1 MDTSSTGSSDDP
13 LGTTY
18 GNTTTEAPIYGFPTS
33 TWDDATWTLTSAFII
48 FTMQS
53 GFGLLESGSVSQKN
67 EVNIMVKN
75 AVDVLFGGISYWM
88 FGYGLCFGVSKG
100 SNSFVG
106 VGYFFVDA
114 DMDDETLGH
123 LFAHFFFQASF
134 ATTATTIVSGSL
146 AERTKLEAYIVF
158 SFLNTLVYCF
168 PARWFWAETG
178 WLKSM
183 GAVDIAG
190 AGAVHLVG
198 GVTGLVSTLMLK
210 PRIGR
215 FDADCS
221 DVKNMGSPTNAIL
234 GMFML
239 WWGWLGFNCG
249 STYGITD
256 YRWEFAARSAVA
268 TITSSVAGGTT
279 GILLSYISKRRK
291 FDVSFIINGVLGAL
305 VAVTAFCALCRPYE
319 GIIIGAVGA
328 LIACCG
334 SVLMEKLKIDD
345 PVGVFPVHG
354 LSAIWSML
362 AVGVFGRID
371 TEGNLI
377 RHDGLLSGG
386 GFKLL
391 GIQALGCVA
400 ICAWSASCSFI
411 LLKLLD
417 ITIGLRMSKHE
428 EILGAD
434 LTEHSIRGSYD
445 RRTGIL
451 RDEQGNLVCV
461 VNKFG
466 DDNYFKELKEIVK
479 QLHFGGS
486 AIDNDVSEYCYGRR
500 KSALGFTRSVSLRR
514 SSRLSRQMSGSRHRH
529 PKSKSHDDTAEDV
542 LSPEDVVLENV
553 HASIKEEIFSI
564 DGILRDND
572 QLVTDDI
579 SINENALNRNDSI
592 GRSNGSNDSGV
603 GM

>member
-1 MDTSSTGSSDDP
+1 MENSLNESAEITKVNSTP
-13 LGTTY
+13 VPTV
-18 GNTTTEAPIYGFPTS
+18 YGFPMS

-88 FGYGLCFGVSKG
+88 FGYGLCFGVNKG
-100 SNSFVG
+100 SNAFVG

-114 DMDDETLGH
+114 DMDDETIGH

-168 PARWFWAETG
+168 PARWVWAKTG
-178 WLKSM
+178 WLHTK

-198 GVTGLVSTLMLK
+198 GVTGLVSTIMLK
-210 PRIGR
+210 PRLGR
-215 FDADCS
+215 FDDES
-221 DVKNMGSPTNAIL
+221 DVKNMGSPTNALL

-256 YRWEFAARSAVA
+256 YRWKFAARSAVA

-279 GILLSYISKRRK
+279 GICLSYITKRRT
-291 FDVSFIINGVLGAL
+291 FDVSYIINGVLGAL

-319 GIIIGAVGA
+319 GIIIGSIGA
-328 LIACCG
+328 LIACSG
-334 SVLMEKLKIDD
+334 SVLMEKLKVDD

-354 LSAIWSML
+354 MSAIWSML
-362 AVGVFGRID
+362 AVGLFGRVD
-371 TEGNLI
+371 NESKLI
-377 RHDGLLSGG
+377 RHNGLFNGG
-386 GFKLL
+386 GFELL
-391 GIQALGCVA
+391 GIQALGCVS
-400 ICAWSASCSFI
+400 ICCWSAGCSYI
-411 LLKLLD
+411 LLLFLD

-434 LTEHSIRGSYD
+434 LTEHGIRGSYD

-466 DDNYFKELKEIVK
+466 DETYFKELKEIVK
-479 QLHFGGS
+479 ELHGGGTLYS
-486 AIDNDVSEYCYGRR
+486 DEGQR
-500 KSALGFTRSVSLRR
+500 GFLDRRR
-514 SSRLSRQMSGSRHRH
+514 SIFGFSRSFRRPRLSSLQSLQSSYRRSRRSGLINADITNQR
-529 PKSKSHDDTAEDV
+529 DIIF
-542 LSPEDVVLENV
+542 ENV
-553 HASIKEEIFSI
+553 HQTASDSQEIFSI
-564 DGILRDND
+564 DATLRAN
-572 QLVTDDI
+572 
-579 SINENALNRNDSI
+579 NERIVEQQDVEENELHRIDSF

-603 GM
+603 VI